1 MNNSMEVVIN
11 SLKLAFKAKSCV
23 MISSLR
29 TRLYHNLG
37 LESNKDDHDSGLC
50 RQGFSPLKWN
60 EGNCSCFKVC
70 KISFCFFHIK
80 TYEDCFLDKSAKK
93 TCGEGVHL

>member
-11 SLKLAFKAKSCV
+11 SLKLTFKAKSCV

-60 EGNCSCFKVC
+60 EGNFHALRFAKFLSV
-70 KISFCFFHIK
+70 SFI
-80 TYEDCFLDKSAKK
+80 
-93 TCGEGVHL
+93 